1 MNKDV
6 LYDIETLRTIDI
18 PIVAQILVD
27 SFETNPCYSLI
38 FRSKEKRR
46 EGLFWLFKTNLH
58 LLNNRESLTYV
69 VRLKSTGAII
79 GTYSLVPPTGVK
91 TRFADYS
98 AIGITKFIQQF
109 GLNSLYRMLRLDNLN
124 KRTLNKAIK
133 CSTYWYLSMVVI
145 KKEFRGT
152 GIGSYAI
159 RQCLQN
165 VKDSYP
171 DVLTIGLTT
180 QLPENIIF
188 YSKLGFEQIDEGEIP
203 FFKDSYYNYT
213 LKYQIDERE
222 PNRPTARNPISFTKP
237 KASPWVRI

>member
-1 MNKDV
+1 MNNDV
-6 LYDIETLRTIDI
+6 LYDIETLQTIDI

-38 FRSKEKRR
+38 FRSKKTRTD
-46 EGLFWLFKTNLH
+46 GLFWLFKTSLC
-58 LLNNRESLTYV
+58 LLNNRQPLTYV
-69 VRLKSTGAII
+69 VRLKSTGDII
-79 GTYSLVPPTGVK
+79 GTYSLVPPNGVK
-91 TRFADYS
+91 TQFSDYS
-98 AIGITKFIQQF
+98 SVGITKFIRQF

-124 KRTLNKAIK
+124 KRTLNNAIE

-165 VKDSYP
+165 FKDSCP

-180 QLPENIIF
+180 QLPENVIF
-188 YSKLGFEQIDEGEIP
+188 YSKLGFEQLDEGEIP

-213 LKYQIDERE
+213 LKYQM
-222 PNRPTARNPISFTKP
+222 K
-237 KASPWVRI
+237 